1 MGDTGAWRQTE
12 MGAVGIGGDG
22 EGKGGQVVGNGSTGG
37 TRMRDEVRSTELV
50 GTGGHIS
57 IKKKKA
63 NKQKCKF
70 RE

>member
-1 MGDTGAWRQTE
+1 MGDMGAWRQTE
-12 MGAVGIGGDG
+12 MGAVGVGG
-22 EGKGGQVVGNGSTGG
+22 ERWAGGREREHG
-37 TRMRDEVRSTELV
+37 RDEDEECSTAPV

-57 IKKKKA
+57 IKKA